1 MKIAVMNNFDG
12 DEFGFQ
18 YLRLKFHNDFTNQ
31 LHQHLLRYW
40 HSHASWL
47 DPNAVPY
54 NIIARTMTRGSKIA
68 HYTLLS
74 LANTIGGNNILIIP
88 NWNDRK
94 HNHLYD
100 RDYTTIPYLNTKSDV
115 FCPTHG
121 LVQHFAPVWQKLL
134 NCPLNLYAAM
144 PPGNSLFHYLYGQY
158 GVKMVSASKQYALGE
173 NVFSGYTIDVPSDI
187 KFDAVILFNHDRP
200 DEGLTYKAS
209 DIKKDFAQYCKP
221 NFVLQD
227 LYSPPGP
234 LPMLIEQGLLTYRG
248 ITSDI
253 PESLEGKNNYEKVI
267 QSGLVGRIGDGL
279 VDSTTLNEGKFKMA
293 ESSSDPEGNLTAE
306 RFRGGAITPVIWDTV
321 DSNGEKINVHDL
333 VEKVGLEE
341 TFKIQ
346 HKNLSTF
353 FNKNDFSNMIK
364 IW

>member
-12 DEFGFQ
+12 DEFDFQ

-100 RDYTTIPYLNTKSDV
+100 RDYTTIPYLNTKSDE
-115 FCPTHG
+115 FFPTHG

-158 GVKMVSASKQYALGE
+158 GVKMVSASKQYTLGE
-173 NVFSGYTIDVPSDI
+173 SVFSGYTIDVPSDV
-187 KFDAVILFNHDRP
+187 KFDAVVLLNHYRP
-200 DEGLTYKAS
+200 DEGITYKAS

-221 NFVLQD
+221 NFLLQD
-227 LYSPPGP
+227 LYTPRGP
-234 LPMLIEQGLLTYRG
+234 MNINLEQGLMTYRG

-253 PESLEGKNNYEKVI
+253 PESLEGKNNFNKVV
-267 QSGLVGRIGDGL
+267 QSGLISRSGDG
-279 VDSTTLNEGKFKMA
+279 VVSSSTLNKGRMVGD
-293 ESSSDPEGNLTAE
+293 SGSVDPEGILTAE
-306 RFRGGAITPVIWDTV
+306 RFRAGMINSPIWNTV
-321 DSNGEKINVHDL
+321 DSNGDKVSVHDL
-333 VEKVGLEE
+333 VEKVGIEE
-341 TFKIQ
+341 TMKLQ
-346 HKNLSTF
+346 QKDLSDII
-353 FNKNDFSNMIK
+353 NKNDFSDMIK

>member
-12 DEFGFQ
+12 DEFDFQ

-100 RDYTTIPYLNTKSDV
+100 RDYTTIPYLNTKSDE

-158 GVKMVSASKQYALGE
+158 GVKMVSASKQYTLGE
-173 NVFSGYTIDVPSDI
+173 SVFSGYTIDVPSDV
-187 KFDAVILFNHDRP
+187 KFDAVVLLNHYRP
-200 DEGLTYKAS
+200 DEGITYKAS

-221 NFVLQD
+221 NFLLQD
-227 LYSPPGP
+227 LYTPRGP
-234 LPMLIEQGLLTYRG
+234 MNINLEQGLMTYRG

-253 PESLEGKNNYEKVI
+253 PESLEGKNNFNKVI
-267 QSGLVGRIGDGL
+267 QSGVISRSGDG
-279 VDSTTLNEGKFKMA
+279 VVSSSTLNKGRMVGD
-293 ESSSDPEGNLTAE
+293 SGSVDPEGILTAE
-306 RFRGGAITPVIWDTV
+306 RFRAGMINSPIWNTV
-321 DSNGEKINVHDL
+321 DSNGDKVSVHDL
-333 VEKVGLEE
+333 SL
-341 TFKIQ
+341 I
-346 HKNLSTF
+346 H
-353 FNKNDFSNMIK
+353 I
-364 IW
+364 

>member
-12 DEFGFQ
+12 DEFDFQ

-100 RDYTTIPYLNTKSDV
+100 RDYTTIPYLNTKSDE

-158 GVKMVSASKQYALGE
+158 GVKMVSASKQYTLGE
-173 NVFSGYTIDVPSDI
+173 SVFSGYTIDVPSDV
-187 KFDAVILFNHDRP
+187 KFDAVVLLNHYRP
-200 DEGLTYKAS
+200 DEGITYKAS

-221 NFVLQD
+221 NFLLQD
-227 LYSPPGP
+227 LYTPRGP
-234 LPMLIEQGLLTYRG
+234 MNINLEQGLMTYRG

-253 PESLEGKNNYEKVI
+253 PESCLLYT
-267 QSGLVGRIGDGL
+267 SPSPR
-279 VDSTTLNEGKFKMA
+279 DS
-293 ESSSDPEGNLTAE
+293 
-306 RFRGGAITPVIWDTV
+306 
-321 DSNGEKINVHDL
+321 
-333 VEKVGLEE
+333 
-341 TFKIQ
+341 
-346 HKNLSTF
+346 
-353 FNKNDFSNMIK
+353 
-364 IW
+364 

>member
-100 RDYTTIPYLNTKSDV
+100 RDYTTIPYLNTKSDA

-158 GVKMVSASKQYALGE
+158 GVKMVSASKQYTLGE
-173 NVFSGYTIDVPSDI
+173 SVFSGYTIDVPSDV
-187 KFDAVILFNHDRP
+187 KFDAVVLLNHYRP
-200 DEGLTYKAS
+200 DEGITYKAS

-221 NFVLQD
+221 NFLLQD
-227 LYSPPGP
+227 LYTPRGP
-234 LPMLIEQGLLTYRG
+234 MNINLEQGLMTYRG

-253 PESLEGKNNYEKVI
+253 PESLEGKNNFNKVI
-267 QSGLVGRIGDGL
+267 QSGVISRSGDG
-279 VDSTTLNEGKFKMA
+279 VVSSSTLNKGRMVGD
-293 ESSSDPEGNLTAE
+293 SGSVDPEGILTAE
-306 RFRGGAITPVIWDTV
+306 RFRAGMINSPIWNTV
-321 DSNGEKINVHDL
+321 DSNGDKVSVHDL
-333 VEKVGLEE
+333 VEKVGIEE
-341 TFKIQ
+341 TMKLQ
-346 HKNLSTF
+346 QKDLSDII
-353 FNKNDFSNMIK
+353 NKNNFSDMIK

>member
-12 DEFGFQ
+12 DEFDFQ

-100 RDYTTIPYLNTKSDV
+100 RDYTTIPYLNTKSDE

-158 GVKMVSASKQYALGE
+158 GVKMVSASKQYTLGE
-173 NVFSGYTIDVPSDI
+173 SVFSGYTIDVPSDV
-187 KFDAVILFNHDRP
+187 KFDAVVLLNHYRP
-200 DEGLTYKAS
+200 DEGITYKAS

-221 NFVLQD
+221 NFLLQD
-227 LYSPPGP
+227 LYTPRGP
-234 LPMLIEQGLLTYRG
+234 MNINLEQGLMTYRG

-253 PESLEGKNNYEKVI
+253 PESLEGKNNFNKVI
-267 QSGLVGRIGDGL
+267 QSGVISRSGDG
-279 VDSTTLNEGKFKMA
+279 VVSSSTLNKGRMVGD
-293 ESSSDPEGNLTAE
+293 SGSVDPEGILTAE
-306 RFRGGAITPVIWDTV
+306 RFRAGMINSPIWNTV
-321 DSNGEKINVHDL
+321 DSNGDKVSVHDL
-333 VEKVGLEE
+333 VEKVGIEE
-341 TFKIQ
+341 TMKLQ
-346 HKNLSTF
+346 QKDLSDII
-353 FNKNDFSNMIK
+353 NKNNFSDMIK

>member
-1 MKIAVMNNFDG
+1 MNNFDG

-100 RDYTTIPYLNTKSDV
+100 RDYTTIPYLNTKSDA

-158 GVKMVSASKQYALGE
+158 GVKMVSASKQYTLGE
-173 NVFSGYTIDVPSDI
+173 SVFSGYTIDVPSDV
-187 KFDAVILFNHDRP
+187 KFDAVVLLNHYRP
-200 DEGLTYKAS
+200 DEGITYKAS

-221 NFVLQD
+221 NFLLQD
-227 LYSPPGP
+227 LYTPRGP
-234 LPMLIEQGLLTYRG
+234 MNINLEQGLMTYRG

-253 PESLEGKNNYEKVI
+253 PESLEGKNNFNKVI
-267 QSGLVGRIGDGL
+267 QSGVISRSGDG
-279 VDSTTLNEGKFKMA
+279 VVSSSTLNKGRMVGD
-293 ESSSDPEGNLTAE
+293 SGSVDPEGILTAE
-306 RFRGGAITPVIWDTV
+306 RFRAGMINSPIWNTV
-321 DSNGEKINVHDL
+321 DSNGDKVSVHDL
-333 VEKVGLEE
+333 VEKVGIEE
-341 TFKIQ
+341 TMKLQ
-346 HKNLSTF
+346 QKDLSDII
-353 FNKNDFSNMIK
+353 NKNNFSDMIK

>member
-47 DPNAVPY
+47 DPKAVPY

-100 RDYTTIPYLNTKSDV
+100 RDYTTIPYLNTKSDA

-158 GVKMVSASKQYALGE
+158 GVKMVSASKQYTLGE
-173 NVFSGYTIDVPSDI
+173 SVFSGYTIDVPSDV
-187 KFDAVILFNHDRP
+187 KFDAVVLLNHYRP
-200 DEGLTYKAS
+200 DEGITYKAS

-221 NFVLQD
+221 NFLLQD
-227 LYSPPGP
+227 LYTPRGP
-234 LPMLIEQGLLTYRG
+234 MNINLEQGLMTYRG

-253 PESLEGKNNYEKVI
+253 PESLEGKNNFNKVI
-267 QSGLVGRIGDGL
+267 QSGVISRSGDG
-279 VDSTTLNEGKFKMA
+279 VVSSSTLNKGRMVGD
-293 ESSSDPEGNLTAE
+293 SGSVDPEGILTAE
-306 RFRGGAITPVIWDTV
+306 RFRAGMINSPIWNTV
-321 DSNGEKINVHDL
+321 DSNGDKVSVHDL
-333 VEKVGLEE
+333 VEKVGIEE
-341 TFKIQ
+341 TMKLQ
-346 HKNLSTF
+346 QKDLSDII
-353 FNKNDFSNMIK
+353 NKNNFSDMIK